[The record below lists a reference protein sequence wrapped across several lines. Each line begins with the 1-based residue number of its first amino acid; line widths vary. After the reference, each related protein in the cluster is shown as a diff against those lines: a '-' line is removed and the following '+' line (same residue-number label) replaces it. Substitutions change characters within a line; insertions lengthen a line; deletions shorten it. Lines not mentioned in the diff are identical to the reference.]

1 MTEEELYNLYN
12 KISDVIDEREDYQ
25 YDRCKDT
32 SKKC

>member
-1 MTEEELYNLYN
+1 M
-12 KISDVIDEREDYQ
+12 IDGGIKYLLLKNMIIVKK